1 MNDIHNIIIIIQKMF
16 STNATQIPVEYT
28 TGDYSVRLNLNFGEG
43 KDSEIYKNENDRK
56 KFSDNYTVEVY
67 ESGEGDN
74 YTKGYRVVTNE
85 GPLVIKLGNISIV
98 GKDDYNYDYAVGFA
112 VDNSL
117 PEYTTE
123 RSTIPYNIERDGTLW
138 TIPANDGNSYNFDQ
152 NPNGRYQWVAKR
164 AMDIGYEPTKE
175 ELELGM
181 EKTSEGTGLIYLT
194 FMVFKKPRHVEVT
207 RGVTRGATRGATR
220 GVTRGGDQMESD
232 AARFGYGNEAST
244 SSRKSDFE
252 YAENT
257 ERYVLPIRLR
267 INKKSATS
275 EINCSQHLKGA
286 NVNTLRRQTMTVPF

>member
-1 MNDIHNIIIIIQKMF
+1 LNDIHNIIIIIQKMF

>member
-1 MNDIHNIIIIIQKMF
+1 MF

-28 TGDYSVRLNLNFGEG
+28 TSDFSVRLNLNFGEG
-43 KDSEIYKNENDRK
+43 KDSEIYKNENERNR
-56 KFSDNYTVEVY
+56 FSDNYTVEVY

-164 AMDIGYEPTKE
+164 AMDIGYEPTEE

-207 RGVTRGATRGATR
+207 RGVTRGATRGITRGATR
-220 GVTRGGDQMESD
+220 GATRGGDQMESD

-267 INKKSATS
+267 IHKKAATS

-286 NVNTLRRQTMTVPF
+286 SVNTLRRQTMTVPF